1 MESLLV
7 RHNGIFAAYCS
18 LILYAFRMSSD
29 VPAALTWGRLQSFLA
44 VYDAGSVRGAAE
56 SLVVTPPA
64 ISAAVSSLEAAL
76 GTALFTK
83 SGRGIT
89 PTQSGH
95 TFASYARS
103 LLGLLGEAAAAVRD
117 AERGRLRIGAVA
129 TASEYVLPPLIA
141 SFVAAHPQVEVS
153 LSVLP
158 RDELFAAATHHELDL
173 VVAGRPPR
181 GSGLRTRAKRE
192 NRLVVV
198 GRPGLFPSSAVW
210 LLTGQGSGTRTT
222 TLDLLASLDLTPSL
236 LTLGTSGAAI
246 AGAREGLGVTLVHEQ
261 AVADLLSAGL
271 LVSYDVA
278 GTPLDR
284 PWHLCT
290 SESPSP
296 VARLFLAHV
305 DGGSTG

>member
-1 MESLLV
+1 MTPDL
-7 RHNGIFAAYCS
+7 
-18 LILYAFRMSSD
+18 
-29 VPAALTWGRLQSFLA
+29 PAALTWGRLQTFLA

-56 SLVVTPPA
+56 ALVVTPPA
-64 ISAAVSSLEAAL
+64 ISAAVSALEGAL

-89 PTQSGH
+89 ATESGH
-95 TFASYARS
+95 TFATYARS
-103 LLGLLGEAAAAVRD
+103 LVGLLGEAAAAVRD

-129 TASEYVLPPLIA
+129 TASEYVLPPMIA
-141 SFVAAHPQVEVS
+141 SFVAAYPLVELS

-158 RDELFAAATHHELDL
+158 RDELFAAASHHEVDL
-173 VVAGRPPR
+173 VVAGRPPH
-181 GSGLRTRAKRE
+181 GSGLRTRATRE

-198 GRPGLFPSSAVW
+198 GRPGLTPLSSTW

-222 TLDLLASLDLTPSL
+222 TLDLLASLEWTPPV

-246 AGAREGLGVTLVHEQ
+246 AAAREGLGVTLVHERV
-261 AVADLLSAGL
+261 VAELVAAGA
-271 LVSYDVA
+271 LVEYDVP

-290 SESPSP
+290 SDAPSP
-296 VARLFLAHV
+296 VARLFLAQV
-305 DGGSTG
+305 DAPRLPQPWTTS